1 MTNRHLASL
10 PVDASEVVFNDAC
23 VAPFSYEYPRP
34 NLTAD
39 AVIFTLREGEL
50 VVLLIKRK
58 ADPFKGA
65 WAIPGGFVNPNE
77 PLHKAAAR
85 ELAEETGLKGVALEQ
100 VGTFGDPGR
109 DPRGH
114 TVSVAYFAY
123 VPVFAKQIR
132 AGDDA
137 SELAWIPMKDL
148 VSTGAKRRGGK
159 ALLPLAFDHRKIL
172 AAAWQKL
179 ADRILDRPRATSF
192 DVLPEAFTLEE
203 LRLVAEAILDT
214 SFDPKKFRAQL
225 LKQKLVEP
233 VTQGSPRS
241 KSKTKSPLYRWTSV
255 NRLRADDLS

>member
-1 MTNRHLASL
+1 M
-10 PVDASEVVFNDAC
+10 
-23 VAPFSYEYPRP
+23 
-34 NLTAD
+34 
-39 AVIFTLREGEL
+39 
-50 VVLLIKRK
+50 
-58 ADPFKGA
+58 
-65 WAIPGGFVNPNE
+65 NPNE

-172 AAAWQKL
+172 AAAWQSSC
-179 ADRILDRPRATSF
+179 IYLDRPRATSF

-214 SFDPKKFRAQL
+214 RFDPKKFRAQL
-225 LKQKLVEP
+225 LSKNLWNPSPKAALDQ
-233 VTQGSPRS
+233 SPRQ
-241 KSKTKSPLYRWTSV
+241 
-255 NRLRADDLS
+255 NRRFIAGPP